1 MPEERPPDIARTIAQ
16 LQCFSALS
24 TDSLVEMAETMGKFL
39 AQGDSGARLNT
50 GQIRKFLDAVSRIKN
65 EGGSREGNDP
75 FFRSQC
81 LLLKP
86 KLAYAAGRQGAV
98 RPLMEVLLPCI
109 NGVRDKED
117 FTHFYR
123 FIESIIAYH
132 RFYSGDK
139 ES

>member
-1 MPEERPPDIARTIAQ
+1 MPEERPPEIAKKIAE
-16 LQCFSALS
+16 LKPSFSALS
-24 TDSLVEMAETMGKFL
+24 TDKLVEMAETMGKFL

-65 EGGSREGNDP
+65 EGGPKAVDDS

-81 LLLKP
+81 MLLKP

-109 NGVRDKED
+109 NGVHDKED

-123 FIESIIAYH
+123 FI
-132 RFYSGDK
+132 
-139 ES
+139 

>member
-1 MPEERPPDIARTIAQ
+1 MPEEKPSDVAGKISQ
-16 LQCFSALS
+16 FQHFSALS
-24 TDSLVEMAETMGKFL
+24 TDTLVEMAETIGKFL
-39 AQGDSGARLNT
+39 AQGDGNTRLNT

-65 EGGSREGNDP
+65 EGGKAVDDS

-81 LLLKP
+81 MLLKP

-109 NGVRDKED
+109 KGVHNKED
-117 FTHFYR
+117 FIHFYR